1 MDTSRLSQGQTI
13 AAVGGLVLI
22 ISLFLDWTSGVTIT
36 IGVTSISTSGN
47 AWDVFS
53 GMDILM
59 ALVGLAAIAIA
70 GATMT
75 NASVDPPVK
84 LDLVLALLGVGTIGW
99 ALGWDLEN
107 PNAGLGAWLGLLAA
121 IAIAYGGFEAARA
134 PQPVAATSTSPPPPP
149 PPPPTESAGQA
160 APPGA

>member
-1 MDTSRLSQGQTI
+1 MDTTRLSQGQII
-13 AAVGGLVLI
+13 AAAGGLVLI

-36 IGVTSISTSGN
+36 IGTASISTSGN

-70 GATMT
+70 VLAMT
-75 NASVDPPVK
+75 NRSVEAPVK
-84 LDLVLALLGVGTIGW
+84 LDWVLALLGIGTIGW

-107 PNAGLGAWLGLLAA
+107 PNAGLGAWIALLAA
-121 IAIAYGGFEAARA
+121 IAIAYGGFEAARSPQLVASRSA
-134 PQPVAATSTSPPPPP
+134 PPSSPPGPA
-149 PPPPTESAGQA
+149 EHAGPS
-160 APPGA
+160 APPAA

>member
-1 MDTSRLSQGQTI
+1 MDTSRVSRGQI
-13 AAVGGLVLI
+13 VAAAGGLVLI
-22 ISLFLDWTSGVTIT
+22 ISLFLDWTSGVTIS
-36 IGVTSISTSGN
+36 IGAATISTSGN

-70 GATMT
+70 CMAMM
-75 NASVDPPVK
+75 NASVESPAK
-84 LDLVLALLGVGTIGW
+84 LDLLLALLGIGTIGW

-121 IAIAYGGFEAARA
+121 IAIAYGGYEAARS
-134 PQPVAATSTSPPPPP
+134 PQPAASTSASPPPAERAGPRAG
-149 PPPPTESAGQA
+149 PTT
-160 APPGA
+160 